1 MSPKKTRGSKGK
13 SAAPAPGD
21 VEAAVPSFG
30 VPFPSVA
37 FSDREDPGQ
46 SGTLHASFNGDF
58 LVREARQFSENRDNS
73 IPELVREGGRR
84 TLRALL
90 TDSPLTPTRDS
101 TEPLKKTDYLFGD
114 SVEDPDKLCRGSEI
128 WLNEHEGSFLFLPP
142 FPRQYSLLQLRNLA
156 VSREMTW
163 HLTEDHE
170 HVHCGYIGK
179 DISAPGSVG
188 RPDVRGLHPGIFGP
202 DGGPQ
207 NELMIRANTVKN
219 KLARVGRELP
229 IPRFRCYG
237 WVHSLPDKWWARMTK
252 YVLHR
257 WDQELRDLGLYAP
270 IRASMH
276 GLPVSA
282 DHFMA
287 LFESYIPETNTFLT
301 KYGELGLPLHEM
313 MKVSGLPLG
322 NTPYQEYFPNN
333 RQLMKM
339 KKACSPAYDI
349 LWELTCHYQIAIAKI
364 EVKSKKAARVSLKQF
379 ADYLFQN
386 LESPTGEEVCESPI
400 LTPSDVNQLIT
411 KINAQSYRT
420 ESSEGGFLKGTKF
433 NTFLWQATKRM
444 KPATLLSGYLAIWL
458 KRCVVPHQSSEAL
471 PLEVLFPAVQ
481 LVVRGRLSLL
491 SAMIADLHSGLRN
504 LANTF
509 TKVGAEPS
517 TKIPLSSVEFPY
529 TYLMAWLVLHRSDMM
544 SAPDASDPEIPLLQ
558 LLEGCKWLYP
568 SRPWTDRVRQFKN
581 AKCWEFYKCFPRFS
595 GAYNDTLVDEE
606 MPGANRTS
614 LDTGSFHWLMNIRP
628 GYNVFRSKNICRIE
642 PYFPCRFAR
651 QFGYDQ
657 LYIGNPNKWLI
668 NCGGLIDGVR
678 AWFWNVAGCT
688 GARFS
693 LPVAE
698 PGLYLTF
705 LYCRWILAANTPLAK
720 KKLHELESEAVVRRI
735 VSKKG
740 KEPATSSRKG
750 KQVADSEESDDFET
764 SSEEDET
771 RGDAEGDVP
780 LSPVAHRTRRASSPK
795 LPGAPS
801 KGIQMKEKNIPLSS
815 SNKMTLR
822 WLSQEGEAEEEE
834 EEVAPLINRKRSRL
848 TAPSEVQPQPT
859 QGTELRTKF
868 RHESSEVPRDSR
880 ASKRIKKTAHR
891 ERQLSPLFEE
901 KFTQDLPVDERVESE
916 EEGEIVPKPSSPG
929 LMDVDE
935 SSFTEQ
941 VHKAMNE
948 EPLHMDIVPPPA
960 TTSTSPTADTVK
972 LKEVSAGSSA
982 ANPATIVE
990 DITVDEPG
998 DIELTH
1004 DMGIGDFDERDF
1016 DLDIS
1021 EDVHQEISDI
1031 LSNPVPSATAGPTT
1045 RVDSAE
1051 ADASKDVGPTNEVDA
1066 STVIGECDQPEG
1078 LGFLLLASPPAEVE
1092 PPVTAPPT
1100 SAIVEAEPVVLSA
1113 PTLVDHE
1120 VGGSKDTAGEQP
1132 PAASTQLELV
1142 PQDFVALDPKPSGVS
1157 GEQPSPIVTQ
1167 PTIVIPEQIPVVIE
1181 SALTSTSQAIS
1192 SSLSERIQVLL
1203 ADEDPDKA
1211 ALCVD
1216 VQSFVH
1222 FLNAMVDRILL
1233 KGSPFELFRKSLD
1246 RHVSGIKEQGCTEL
1260 SNSIE
1265 AYLVDLKQHIEQLQ
1279 NFRVDGAP
1287 SYIASEMDLRLQAW
1301 RDSQKSAE
1309 SELQTL
1315 KTRIDQLRVSAA
1327 KKAQIKVDLYRDLES
1342 RRTEVAQLEKRLAE
1356 AKDAC
1361 EFLESDLAEVTQAE
1375 VDILR
1380 QLNFQNKTFDDKE
1393 QEVARIQSIDERKFK
1408 AKLIPELEL
1417 AYATKLSKLEDE
1429 FRHYKLL

>member
-1 MSPKKTRGSKGK
+1 MKKAGSPAYDILWELTCHYQIAIAKIEVKSKKAARVSLKQFADYLFQNLESPTGEAVCESPILTPSDVNRLITKINAQSYRTESSEGGFLKGTKFSTFLWQATKRMKPATLLSGYLAIWLKKCVVPHQSSEALPLEVLLPAVQLTVGVLHRADMMSAPDASDPDIPLLQLLEGCKWLYPSRPWADRVRQFKNAKCWEFYKCFPQFSGAYNDTLVDEEMPGADRTSLDMGSFHWLMNIR
-13 SAAPAPGD
+13 PGYN
-21 VEAAVPSFG
+21 VFRSKNLCRIEPY
-30 VPFPSVA
+30 FPCR
-37 FSDREDPGQ
+37 F
-46 SGTLHASFNGDF
+46 
-58 LVREARQFSENRDNS
+58 ARQFGYDQLYVGNPNRWLITCGSLIDG
-73 IPELVREGGRR
+73 VRAWFWNVAGCTGAQFS
-84 TLRALL
+84 LPVA
-90 TDSPLTPTRDS
+90 
-101 TEPLKKTDYLFGD
+101 EPGL
-114 SVEDPDKLCRGSEI
+114 
-128 WLNEHEGSFLFLPP
+128 
-142 FPRQYSLLQLRNLA
+142 
-156 VSREMTW
+156 
-163 HLTEDHE
+163 HLTFLYCRW
-170 HVHCGYIGK
+170 VL
-179 DISAPGSVG
+179 A
-188 RPDVRGLHPGIFGP
+188 
-202 DGGPQ
+202 
-207 NELMIRANTVKN
+207 ANTPLAKK
-219 KLARVGRELP
+219 KL
-229 IPRFRCYG
+229 
-237 WVHSLPDKWWARMTK
+237 
-252 YVLHR
+252 
-257 WDQELRDLGLYAP
+257 
-270 IRASMH
+270 
-276 GLPVSA
+276 
-282 DHFMA
+282 A

-990 DITVDEPG
+990 DIPVNEPK

-1031 LSNPVPSATAGPTT
+1031 LSTPVPSATTGPTT

-1078 LGFLLLASPPAEVE
+1078 LGFLLLVSPPAEVE
-1092 PPVTAPPT
+1092 PPATAPST
-1100 SAIVEAEPVVLSA
+1100 SAIIEAGPVVPST
-1113 PTLVDHE
+1113 PTPVDHE
-1120 VGGSKDTAGEQP
+1120 VGGSKVTVEEQP
-1132 PAASTQLELV
+1132 PA
-1142 PQDFVALDPKPSGVS
+1142 
-1157 GEQPSPIVTQ
+1157 
-1167 PTIVIPEQIPVVIE
+1167 
-1181 SALTSTSQAIS
+1181 TS
-1192 SSLSERIQVLL
+1192 
-1203 ADEDPDKA
+1203 
-1211 ALCVD
+1211 
-1216 VQSFVH
+1216 
-1222 FLNAMVDRILL
+1222 
-1233 KGSPFELFRKSLD
+1233 
-1246 RHVSGIKEQGCTEL
+1246 
-1260 SNSIE
+1260 
-1265 AYLVDLKQHIEQLQ
+1265 
-1279 NFRVDGAP
+1279 
-1287 SYIASEMDLRLQAW
+1287 
-1301 RDSQKSAE
+1301 
-1309 SELQTL
+1309 
-1315 KTRIDQLRVSAA
+1315 
-1327 KKAQIKVDLYRDLES
+1327 
-1342 RRTEVAQLEKRLAE
+1342 AQLGT
-1356 AKDAC
+1356 
-1361 EFLESDLAEVTQAE
+1361 SY
-1375 VDILR
+1375 
-1380 QLNFQNKTFDDKE
+1380 
-1393 QEVARIQSIDERKFK
+1393 
-1408 AKLIPELEL
+1408 LIVLH
-1417 AYATKLSKLEDE
+1417 S
-1429 FRHYKLL
+1429 